1 MEVPDHDCGKNC
13 EKSVANPVESG
24 MGPTEVLLFIFFASK
39 STDWSNQRLCLAT
52 QHLLKGGETRK
63 SNKKDQ

>member
-1 MEVPDHDCGKNC
+1 MIVGRIARKASQTPLKAVWAQPRYCY
-13 EKSVANPVESG
+13 S
-24 MGPTEVLLFIFFASK
+24 FFASK
-39 STDWSNQRLCLAT
+39 STDWSNQHLCLAT